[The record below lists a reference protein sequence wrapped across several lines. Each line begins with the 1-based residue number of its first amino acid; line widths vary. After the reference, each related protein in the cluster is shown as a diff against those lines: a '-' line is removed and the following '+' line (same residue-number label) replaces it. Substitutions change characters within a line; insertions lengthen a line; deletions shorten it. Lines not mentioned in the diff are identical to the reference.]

1 MATPANFQYVTDRFD
16 EKSLVDYVAVNM
28 FTVCSDW
35 LNWNTAWWRGLDS
48 TGTHLKWGMM
58 LWDNDATFG
67 HYINYTGIPN
77 TTPTAAPCDPETL
90 NGNSDP
96 DDFIGILLKLRTNPT
111 FDNYYKTRLL
121 DLWNTTFSCDYMIP
135 MLDSTVALIDPE
147 MTAHAA
153 RWNGTY
159 TEWQTNVQILRN
171 FIIDRCST
179 LTTGFMGCYNMT
191 GPYDLTVTADP
202 INAGYVN
209 LNSLSLTNLPWTGTY
224 FGNVTTNLQ
233 AVADTMYSF
242 VNWTSSTQNFSPN
255 AAAAVSSINLNGT
268 DTIVAHFLTTGL
280 EHYDANVPTV
290 AAYPSVFNS
299 STTIE
304 FNLKESEQVSMKLYS
319 IQGIELAT
327 IIDAGK
333 NYPAG
338 HHAVNLDLSKSH
350 LSSGMYL
357 VNFTTGDFKKSI
369 KLIYSPN

>member
-1 MATPANFQYVTDRFD
+1 
-16 EKSLVDYVAVNM
+16 
-28 FTVCSDW
+28 
-35 LNWNTAWWRGLDS
+35 
-48 TGTHLKWGMM
+48 
-58 LWDNDATFG
+58 
-67 HYINYTGIPN
+67 
-77 TTPTAAPCDPETL
+77 
-90 NGNSDP
+90 
-96 DDFIGILLKLRTNPT
+96 
-111 FDNYYKTRLL
+111 
-121 DLWNTTFSCDYMIP
+121 
-135 MLDSTVALIDPE
+135 
-147 MTAHAA
+147 
-153 RWNGTY
+153 
-159 TEWQTNVQILRN
+159 
-171 FIIDRCST
+171 
-179 LTTGFMGCYNMT
+179 MGCYNMT
-191 GPYDLTVTADP
+191 GPYELTVTADP
-202 INAGYVN
+202 LNAGYVN

-233 AVADTMYSF
+233 AVADSGYSF
-242 VNWTSSTQNFSPN
+242 VNWTSGTQNFAPN
-255 AAAAVSSINLNGT
+255 AASIQSSVNLNGT

-319 IQGIELAT
+319 VQGIELAN

-357 VNFTTGDFKKSI
+357 LNFTTGDFKKSI